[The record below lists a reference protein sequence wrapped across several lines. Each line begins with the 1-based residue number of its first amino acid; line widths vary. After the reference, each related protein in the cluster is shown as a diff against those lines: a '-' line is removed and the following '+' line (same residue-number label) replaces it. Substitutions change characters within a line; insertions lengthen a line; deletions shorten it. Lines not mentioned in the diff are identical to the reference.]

1 MLATLA
7 MQNFLLYLLCVWRY
21 VKSESR
27 VAICVTGQLARLEL
41 GSKIHRLVVPNL
53 HLGSEVGLFIRLDY
67 EEKVHLAHP
76 TFYGKSIRYG
86 LFAGTNESELYR
98 LVNQSVHR
106 SLELHAINTK
116 NKSDGNFVL
125 RTSIQSPLMKEYVP
139 TQGLPENCT
148 AKDRFQIHMRWRESL
163 RECMLMVEKE
173 EILKRKFYDVIIR
186 IREDSFVLKA
196 LPILQWLHRGKV
208 TSDKLFNFDGV
219 NDHTLIVPREYAEK
233 IFRGSIED
241 YYLNTTVPIACKL
254 SEQQL
259 KAIIDAYNIPTRTVS
274 FCLLPII
281 TLRGISEQFKWRFH
295 QVQAQV
301 YWREYKSCLRHCC
314 EKMFKSGV
322 ADLEWPDIFMRN
334 ANGK

>member
-1 MLATLA
+1 

-67 EEKVHLAHP
+67 EEKVHLARKSSFPYSFHTHKHDSSNHVIFLPDP

-208 TSDKLFNFDGV
+208 TSDKLV
-219 NDHTLIVPREYAEK
+219 R
-233 IFRGSIED
+233 
-241 YYLNTTVPIACKL
+241 
-254 SEQQL
+254 
-259 KAIIDAYNIPTRTVS
+259 
-274 FCLLPII
+274 
-281 TLRGISEQFKWRFH
+281 
-295 QVQAQV
+295 
-301 YWREYKSCLRHCC
+301 
-314 EKMFKSGV
+314 
-322 ADLEWPDIFMRN
+322 
-334 ANGK
+334 